1 MPGFSE
7 SPVETSDA
15 RIAQIQVSAIIANP
29 RQPRARFNA
38 EALRELA
45 ESIREVGVLQPLI
58 VRAIGAGRYELIAG
72 ERRLRAS
79 KMAGLVKVPAI
90 IRQAG
95 SQKSLEIALIENI
108 QREDISP
115 LECAYAYHRLTA
127 EFGLTQQ
134 QVARK
139 VGKSRVAI
147 TNTLR
152 LMHLPPRILEGLQS
166 NRISEGHA
174 RALLGFGSPAQQLA
188 AFDLVLAKG
197 LSVRETEEIARRSQT
212 RSARKDPLADVS
224 VQALEEALSMRL
236 GAPVELAK
244 SGKGGRLEISFFD
257 DDDLERIVEVLGIR
271 L

>member
-7 SPVETSDA
+7 RPAETSDA
-15 RIAQIQVSAIIANP
+15 KIVDIQVSAIVANP
-29 RQPRARFNA
+29 RQPRAHFDA

-45 ESIREVGVLQPLI
+45 ASIREVGVLQPLI
-58 VRAIGAGRYELIAG
+58 VRDLGSGRYELIAG

-79 KMAGLVKVPAI
+79 KLAGLAKVPAI
-90 IRQAG
+90 IRLAG

-115 LECAYAYHRLTA
+115 LECAHAYYRLTA
-127 EFGLTQQ
+127 EFGLTQE

-152 LMHLPPRILEGLQS
+152 LLNLPPRVLDGLRDH
-166 NRISEGHA
+166 RITEGHA
-174 RALLGFGSPAQQLA
+174 RALLGIGSQAQQLA
-188 AFDLVLAKG
+188 AFDLVLAKS
-197 LSVRETEEIARRSQT
+197 LSVRETEALAGRC
-212 RSARKDPLADVS
+212 AKRKPDSGALDPS
-224 VQALEEALSMRL
+224 VQALEEALSIRL

-244 SGKGGRLEISFFD
+244 SGKGGRLEISYFD
-257 DDDLERIVEVLGIR
+257 DEDLGRIVEALGIR

>member
-7 SPVETSDA
+7 RPAETSDA
-15 RIAQIQVSAIIANP
+15 RVAEIKVSAIVANP
-29 RQPRARFNA
+29 RQPRARFSA

-45 ESIREVGVLQPLI
+45 SSIREVGILQPLI
-58 VRAIGAGRYELIAG
+58 VRDLGSGRYELIAG

-79 KMAGLVKVPAI
+79 KMAGMATVPAI
-90 IRQAG
+90 VRQAG

-115 LECAYAYHRLTA
+115 LECAHAYHRLTA
-127 EFGLTQQ
+127 EFGLTQD

-152 LMHLPPRILEGLQS
+152 LMHLPPRILEGLRD
-166 NRISEGHA
+166 NRITEGHA
-174 RALLGFGSPAQQLA
+174 RALLGFGSAAQQLA

-197 LSVRETEEIARRSQT
+197 LSVRQTEALARRSPVRVSGT
-212 RSARKDPLADVS
+212 SGAADAT
-224 VQALEEALSMRL
+224 VQALEEAISIRL

-257 DDDLERIVEVLGIR
+257 DDDLERIVEALGIR